1 MVSLLDI
8 SPSFFYTTTSFDLS
22 LFMMA
27 FSKPFNTSHT
37 VHAFEPQRGNHWH
50 KEIQTLFF
58 TDSMFSWFIYIFIIS
73 STCYVTYAL
82 STISIGTR
90 SGQSNNRNK
99 FIMSWI
105 PCSNH
110 TLSKNLTQTPGIL
123 NKISL
128 TEFSIINLSL
138 LC

>member
-58 TDSMFSWFIYIFIIS
+58 TDSMFS
-73 STCYVTYAL
+73 
-82 STISIGTR
+82 
-90 SGQSNNRNK
+90 
-99 FIMSWI
+99 
-105 PCSNH
+105 
-110 TLSKNLTQTPGIL
+110 
-123 NKISL
+123 
-128 TEFSIINLSL
+128 
-138 LC
+138 